1 MPERPRRGW
10 PGFGNVR
17 VVTADALA
25 LPMPRRPFRVV
36 ANPPFGSTKAILRR
50 LLGDPRVPLERADL
64 VLQEQAARRYAARR
78 PADPEMIAWGAAY
91 ELGTGRRLGPACF
104 RPRPRVGAAVL
115 VARRRRPPLVP
126 GGGSRGSRPWSGTPS
141 ATPACPCA
149 AAWSRPSPTASCAG
163 SPASLA
169 SAWTPARPTWTRS
182 SGPARTPS
190 LPGRPIWEDGPR
202 ARRMGG
208 TRLPTA
214 AEGSMGTL
222 TLSTR
227 ITLLRIALIPV
238 LLWLLVAEGRIERAA
253 VLAAIVFLVASFTD
267 FVDGYLARRWQQT
280 TMLGNFLDTTADK
293 LLVVGALLGLM
304 AVDRVNVWVAFVV
317 IAREVAVLGLRAIA
331 AASNVVISASIWG
344 KVKFNVQV
352 VGITLAILRPDIK
365 LGSLWLDE
373 WAMLAVAVVS
383 AASAVDYFARFGDLI
398 RAGK

>member
-1 MPERPRRGW
+1 
-10 PGFGNVR
+10 
-17 VVTADALA
+17 
-25 LPMPRRPFRVV
+25 
-36 ANPPFGSTKAILRR
+36 
-50 LLGDPRVPLERADL
+50 
-64 VLQEQAARRYAARR
+64 
-78 PADPEMIAWGAAY
+78 
-91 ELGTGRRLGPACF
+91 
-104 RPRPRVGAAVL
+104 
-115 VARRRRPPLVP
+115 
-126 GGGSRGSRPWSGTPS
+126 
-141 ATPACPCA
+141 
-149 AAWSRPSPTASCAG
+149 
-163 SPASLA
+163 
-169 SAWTPARPTWTRS
+169 
-182 SGPARTPS
+182 
-190 LPGRPIWEDGPR
+190 
-202 ARRMGG
+202 MGG
-208 TRLPTA
+208 TDLLTA
-214 AEGSMGTL
+214 AEGSMGTM

-352 VGITLAILRPDIK
+352 VGITLAILRPDVL

-398 RAGK
+398 RAGR